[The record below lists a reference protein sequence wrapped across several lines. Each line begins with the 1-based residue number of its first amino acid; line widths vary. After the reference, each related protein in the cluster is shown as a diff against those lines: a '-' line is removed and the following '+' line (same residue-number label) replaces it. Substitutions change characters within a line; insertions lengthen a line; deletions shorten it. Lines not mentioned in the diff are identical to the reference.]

1 MVIPETD
8 MLVVSIYLY
17 KLLSFLSE
25 RLLPG
30 TLGRGSPGDVMFIDP
45 VLMYAPVAP
54 LGGGAMV
61 MRCQTSILWISS
73 SGAPLAGVLQ

>member
-1 MVIPETD
+1 MD
-8 MLVVSIYLY
+8 
-17 KLLSFLSE
+17 KLLEEHKLRETVPLNRSVFVFLVFVFFLSG

-30 TLGRGSPGDVMFIDP
+30 TLGGGSPGDAMFIDT

-61 MRCQTSILWISS
+61 ML
-73 SGAPLAGVLQ
+73 